1 MPFSTVLRLVLDA
14 IDSPKLLLNPNLTVE
29 FANKAFIRQYG
40 RPDYLGKKCHSLLFH
55 RSKPC
60 SEYGYKCPL
69 IDSQSSQR
77 PIKVLHSEIGPTGSL
92 HWDIETSPILG
103 PDGRPEYY
111 LESIVRRNGNVTPLT
126 LKGIVAHSRSVKMLL
141 QRISKVTTTD
151 LPLLFIGPHGS
162 GKREF
167 ARLVHEN
174 SRRACCDF
182 VTLNCQGLTPEK
194 LSQQLHLRSSDLLSR
209 GGGTLYLSEI
219 SQLSREMQATLL
231 TLMETGA
238 WTLKKGD
245 SEEKIFADLRIICSS
260 SMTLHELELFSNLRL
275 DFLLSISVC
284 PLVVPG
290 LEKRTEDIPE
300 LVHLLL
306 DDLHQ
311 NGMKLEVTESVITAL
326 QNRKHWKG
334 HVTEMQTILMRAAAL
349 SEKATIDLAD
359 IMEIPFH
366 ESEEATIVSNSEE
379 ERINNLILSWKGS
392 KRALAQRLGI
402 SERTL
407 YRRLQKLTP
416 MVMSKE
422 GTA

>member
-1 MPFSTVLRLVLDA
+1 MVLR
-14 IDSPKLLLNPNLTVE
+14 
-29 FANKAFIRQYG
+29 
-40 RPDYLGKKCHSLLFH
+40 
-55 RSKPC
+55 
-60 SEYGYKCPL
+60 
-69 IDSQSSQR
+69 
-77 PIKVLHSEIGPTGSL
+77 
-92 HWDIETSPILG
+92 
-103 PDGRPEYY
+103 
-111 LESIVRRNGNVTPLT
+111 RRT
-126 LKGIVAHSRSVKMLL
+126 
-141 QRISKVTTTD
+141 
-151 LPLLFIGPHGS
+151 
-162 GKREF
+162 
-167 ARLVHEN
+167 
-174 SRRACCDF
+174 
-182 VTLNCQGLTPEK
+182 
-194 LSQQLHLRSSDLLSR
+194 
-209 GGGTLYLSEI
+209 
-219 SQLSREMQATLL
+219 
-231 TLMETGA
+231 
-238 WTLKKGD
+238 
-245 SEEKIFADLRIICSS
+245 
-260 SMTLHELELFSNLRL
+260 
-275 DFLLSISVC
+275 FLLSISVC